1 VACSNPTD
9 NPGSDQHSP
18 LDRLTPREKRGEK
31 MNNKQADEKKRHIA
45 KSRGTLSFQQQLK
58 CGMLYSRVGKKH
70 SPLEL

>member
-1 VACSNPTD
+1 
-9 NPGSDQHSP
+9 
-18 LDRLTPREKRGEK
+18 